1 MISRGNNIKELI
13 INDKKKEI
21 FLAING
27 FLNKKSI
34 NEMVDLACEIVN
46 EEPNNFVYTLNID
59 LRDVIY
65 IDNLEI
71 ENKNTQRFLEFN
83 KSKNLLKYEKVY
95 VKLYESQIKLMGYVK
110 SVARVNGWPKLKIIP
125 VPVIGMN
132 SKKEFDKT
140 NYYNFLIDLKNK
152 KILGEIV
159 GSVRID
165 VGLQYIEDFRELL
178 NGINS
183 NEFELVLD
191 CTKMGVIHRCTYE
204 QFRECCQ
211 MYCDANFKSVT
222 LTITEEQ
229 RELRKCV
236 IEVGDI
242 VNWQFNYVKMVGE

>member
-21 FLAING
+21 FLTING

-34 NEMVDLACEIVN
+34 NEMMDLACEIVN
-46 EEPNNFVYTLNID
+46 DEPNNFEYTLNID

-83 KSKNLLKYEKVY
+83 KSKNLLKYKKVY

-110 SVARVNGWPKLKIIP
+110 SVASVNAWPKLKIVP

-140 NYYNFLIDLKNK
+140 NYYNFLTDLKNK

-159 GSVRID
+159 GSIGVD
-165 VGLQYIEDFRELL
+165 VGSQYIEDFKELL
-178 NGINS
+178 TGINS
-183 NEFELVLD
+183 NEFELILD
-191 CTKMGVIHRCTYE
+191 CTKMDVIPKYNYE
-204 QFRECCQ
+204 KFRECCQ
-211 MYCDANFKSVT
+211 MYRNANFKSIT

-242 VNWQFNYVKMVGE
+242 VNWQFNYVKTVGE

>member
-1 MISRGNNIKELI
+1 MISRGNNVKELI

-34 NEMVDLACEIVN
+34 NEMMDLVCEIVN
-46 EEPNNFVYTLNID
+46 EEPNNFVYKLNID

-65 IDNLEI
+65 IDNIEI

-83 KSKNLLKYEKVY
+83 KSKKLLKYEKVY

-110 SVARVNGWPKLKIIP
+110 SVAKMNEWPKLKIVP

-140 NYYNFLIDLKNK
+140 NYYNFLTDLKNK

-159 GSVRID
+159 GSVGID

-178 NGINS
+178 TGINS

-191 CTKMGVIHRCTYE
+191 CTKMDVIPRCNYE

-222 LTITEEQ
+222 VTITEGQ
-229 RELRKCV
+229 RELRKCA